1 MAEDPSDVLRAL
13 VARFESQA
21 GLQRNRTPPGQRN
34 EHDKHAVLPWHGEL
48 VPGAVA
54 IAQEPVGASAPVRLH
69 AGPPVLPLRRV
80 KFDLRD
86 RGRAGED
93 ALAFH
98 PVVDLRG
105 PFFSGQGLLGLQ
117 NERKMSART

>member
-1 MAEDPSDVLRAL
+1 MEDPPDVLRAL
-13 VARFESQA
+13 VARFETQA
-21 GLQRNRTPPGQRN
+21 GLQRNRAPPGQRN
-34 EHDKHAVLPWHGEL
+34 EHDEHAVLPWHGEL

-80 KFDLRD
+80 NLDLRD

-93 ALAFH
+93 PLAFH

-105 PFFSGQGLLGLQ
+105 PFFSGQGVLGLQ